1 MTRVVLPARS
11 IGSTAAGILRTSANG
26 TVVATFARACY
37 LDLGGTI
44 VAVVAPDLLN
54 GPLNVVVTAPAAFSF
69 EQLTAGQTVR
79 ISPHAL
85 DIGDRIRVDT
95 TGTPVWPARLRAVA
109 RRDARTLGA
118 RVAALEAILTEA
130 PEESLARAERRPWRA
145 AEAMSVL
152 AEGLRRRNARM
163 VREAAGR
170 LAGLGPGLTPS
181 GDDVLAGAML
191 ALTLVRSP
199 QPPRLREVILRA
211 AAERTTRVSGAYLQA
226 ASRGEAG
233 EAWHAL
239 RDALAPQTAGPGALD
254 SAARRVMAFGETSG
268 ADMLAGFVLGL
279 RALMAA

>member
-1 MTRVVLPARS
+1 M
-11 IGSTAAGILRTSANG
+11 
-26 TVVATFARACY
+26 
-37 LDLGGTI
+37 
-44 VAVVAPDLLN
+44 
-54 GPLNVVVTAPAAFSF
+54 
-69 EQLTAGQTVR
+69 
-79 ISPHAL
+79 
-85 DIGDRIRVDT
+85 
-95 TGTPVWPARLRAVA
+95 WPARLRAVA

-199 QPPRLREVILRA
+199 QPTRLREVILRA
-211 AAERTTRVSGAYLQA
+211 VGERTTRVSGAYLQA

-239 RDALAPQTAGPGALD
+239 RDALAPQTAGPGALEAGGNTGISQRVRSSME
-254 SAARRVMAFGETSG
+254 SAVTSSP
-268 ADMLAGFVLGL
+268 AQAGRSSNLIPN
-279 RALMAA
+279 AIPC

>member
-1 MTRVVLPARS
+1 
-11 IGSTAAGILRTSANG
+11 
-26 TVVATFARACY
+26 
-37 LDLGGTI
+37 
-44 VAVVAPDLLN
+44 
-54 GPLNVVVTAPAAFSF
+54 
-69 EQLTAGQTVR
+69 
-79 ISPHAL
+79 
-85 DIGDRIRVDT
+85 
-95 TGTPVWPARLRAVA
+95 
-109 RRDARTLGA
+109 
-118 RVAALEAILTEA
+118 
-130 PEESLARAERRPWRA
+130 
-145 AEAMSVL
+145 
-152 AEGLRRRNARM
+152 M

-199 QPPRLREVILRA
+199 QPTRLREVILRA
-211 AAERTTRVSGAYLQA
+211 VGERTTRVSGAYLQA